1 MFRGVVQLVSDA
13 HLHFQ
18 NLTTCTLTSPL
29 DFVRSIRPDFG
40 PPIAASVKLQNTFGI
55 THETREQLKHDE
67 ITAPTMEETRG
78 KKCLGEPL
86 QFEVRTPPPPQWCKS
101 MDFKHVSQ
109 PMPNAHSQAGQCGA
123 SHQPMSG
130 CIPQT
135 PRSLGFNPCGGNGI
149 TNPLKHSPLT
159 KRNLSLFERQLR
171 QANAGS
177 LSQTRSSGSSGYS
190 FASGFSGGT
199 LRHQM
204 GGTG

>member
-1 MFRGVVQLVSDA
+1 VHQNVSDA

-18 NLTTCTLTSPL
+18 DLTPLTSYP
-29 DFVRSIRPDFG
+29 DFVRSLRPDFG

-55 THETREQLKHDE
+55 THETREQLKQDD
-67 ITAPTMEETRG
+67 ITAVTMEETRG

-86 QFEVRTPPPPQWCKS
+86 QFEVKTPPPAEWCKS
-101 MDFKHVSQ
+101 IDVKQVSQ
-109 PMPNAHSQAGQCGA
+109 PMPNAHSQAGQCGT

-130 CIPQT
+130 CMPQT
-135 PRSLGFNPCGGNGI
+135 PGRGGFNPYEGNGI

-159 KRNLSLFERQLR
+159 KRNLSIFERQLR
-171 QANAGS
+171 QANAGT
-177 LSQTRSSGSSGYS
+177 LGQTKSSGSSGYS
-190 FASGFSGGT
+190 YASGFSGGT